1 MSPFRSLVAA
11 AVAALSLNAHAGIVV
26 PTDGSWAEFD
36 FDAQGSSL
44 YDLATLDTGFTFD
57 LSQAGILR
65 VLDAGFSGDR
75 YEIFANGVSLGLT
88 SIPVAQNVGE
98 EPLFDTAE
106 LWNDTRFSRGEW
118 YLGAGSYTLTGIAT
132 LVPEGAGYGY
142 LSVTNVAT
150 VDEPPLPVLLATL
163 GLVGAIFG
171 RRQSLGKAL
180 RKALRKA
187 RPA

>member
-1 MSPFRSLVAA
+1 MSLLRSVIAA
-11 AVAALSLNAHAGIVV
+11 VVAALSLNVHADIVV

-44 YDLATLDTGFTFD
+44 YDLTTLDTGFTFE
-57 LSQAGILR
+57 LGQAGMLR

-75 YEIFANGVSLGLT
+75 FEILANGVSLGLT
-88 SIPVAQNVGE
+88 SLPVAQNVGE

-106 LWNDTRFSRGEW
+106 LWNDSRFSRGEW
-118 YLGAGSYTLTGIAT
+118 QLSAGSYRLTGIAT

-142 LSVTNVAT
+142 LSITNVAT
-150 VDEPPLPVLLATL
+150 VDEPPLPVLLATI

-171 RRQSLGKAL
+171 RRQSFG
-180 RKALRKA
+180 KALRKA